1 MMTLLI
7 KGDNSLQG
15 IWSQLETS
23 RDELLVEATS
33 EEPFIAPLWK
43 YFDKVV
49 EVEERLKKIAFLEAN
64 NQDPQEL
71 DEAMALQATKNS
83 KGSRCNSEAKKSSII
98 TKPQIDENEPEII
111 PQKYSLW
118 STKEELKMDALK
130 KQVNHYE
137 DKSVTN

>member
-49 EVEERLKKIAFLEAN
+49 EVE
-64 NQDPQEL
+64 
-71 DEAMALQATKNS
+71 ATKNS